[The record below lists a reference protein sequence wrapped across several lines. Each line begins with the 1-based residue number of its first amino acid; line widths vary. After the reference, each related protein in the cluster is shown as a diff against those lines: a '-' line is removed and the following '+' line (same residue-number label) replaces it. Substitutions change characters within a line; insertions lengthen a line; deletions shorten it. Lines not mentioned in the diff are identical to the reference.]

1 MGLNIYETE
10 GWIYHY
16 TTLQYSAHIKD
27 TNKDSRNGE
36 IEVIKYVTI
45 EDMNNVLKEPAT
57 QFELRT
63 V

>member
-10 GWIYHY
+10 GWINHY

-45 EDMNNVLKEPAT
+45 EDMNNMLKEPAT